1 MMNLRKNMGKYILF
15 CILLFSIQQNSFSAI
30 TTYELRCASVLSN
43 GNVNLTWV
51 NTSDNSSSFGAYYIY
66 SATSANG
73 TYTLLDS
80 VTNYITPSYTHNTL
94 FGNTSK
100 IFYKI
105 GIRFT
110 NQSAISQSEYIS
122 TILLTVVQTPG
133 NANLS
138 WNELHTPNLT
148 TNSGSYKIYRE
159 QPAGSWTFVNTTNS
173 LSYIDKVSVCDEVIN
188 YKVEVDD
195 NSGCTSV
202 SSIDGDRFID
212 QIEPEFPL
220 IDSVSVDLNSGQV
233 VLGWQKS
240 SSTDTKEYRI
250 LWYDRGIS
258 NYTYSAIVTGI
269 NNTSFADVGSIANP
283 NTQAEWFNVIARDE
297 CNRSSSGR
305 DNSHKTIYLK
315 AEIDLCSGSANVQW
329 TKYLNWKNGVDSYDL
344 FTSKNN
350 GTWFHLGNFKAE
362 DTSYA
367 HKDLEKY
374 AKYCYYIRA
383 HELNTTRTSTSNK
396 VCITANITAFP
407 KYAYLSTVS
416 VIGEGKVAIKI
427 QADTLAKVN
436 SFDIYRSLS
445 NSDDSAFKKIGTI
458 KTANKNRVTFIDSL
472 APTSKQSVAYR
483 YQIIDS
489 CDVPRNI
496 SNIAKT
502 IFLSTDASIDLRHR
516 LTWSAYRKWDAS
528 VDHYQIYRSMDE
540 NDSII
545 IANTLPENLIYDDNA
560 YKETNGKG
568 NFCYLVEAI
577 ESVGNSYQLMEKSLS
592 NKVCFKQEETSFIP
606 NAFNPSDIYNPTF
619 KPVLTFYDPVEYY
632 FAIFD
637 RFGRKIFYSEN
648 PQDAWDGNINGDVC
662 PIGVYAYKLKYIDKQ
677 GKKIEKIGTITL
689 LRF

>member
-1 MMNLRKNMGKYILF
+1 MRNNKNTGSKFLTCILF
-15 CILLFSIQQNSFSAI
+15 LCLHINSFALVS
-30 TTYELRCASVLSN
+30 TFELRCASVLSN
-43 GNVNLTWV
+43 GNVNLSWV
-51 NTSDNSSSFGAYYIY
+51 NTSDNSASFGAYYIY
-66 SATSANG
+66 SSTSASG

-80 VTNYITPSYTHNTL
+80 IKNYATTNYTHNTTL
-94 FGNTSK
+94 GNTNK

-105 GIRFT
+105 GIRFNNQT
-110 NQSAISQSEYIS
+110 TINQSDYIS
-122 TILLTVVQTPG
+122 TILLNVVQSPG
-133 NANLS
+133 NASLT

-148 TNSGSYKIYRE
+148 SNSGSYKIYRE
-159 QPAGSWTFVNTTNS
+159 QPAGSWTFITTTTA
-173 LSYIDKVSVCDEVIN
+173 LSYTDIVTACDEVIN
-188 YKVEVDD
+188 YKIEVDD

-202 SSIDGDRFID
+202 SNIDGDRFVD
-212 QIEPEFPL
+212 QVEPEYPL
-220 IDSVSVDLNSGQV
+220 IDSVSVDLNTGQV
-233 VLGWQKS
+233 ILGWQKS
-240 SSTDTKEYRI
+240 TSIDTKEYRI

-258 NYTYSAIVTGI
+258 NYSYSAIVSGI
-269 NNTSFADVGSIANP
+269 NNTTFIDAGSITNP
-283 NTQAEWFNVIARDE
+283 NTQSEWLNVIARDE

-329 TKYLNWKNGVDSYDL
+329 TKYLNWKNGVGSYDL
-344 FTSKNN
+344 FASKNN
-350 GTWFHLGNFKAE
+350 GAWYHLGNFGAE
-362 DTSYA
+362 DTSYS
-367 HKDLEKY
+367 HTDLEKY
-374 AKYCYYIRA
+374 AKYCYYVRA
-383 HELNTTRTSTSNK
+383 KESNSTRSSTSNK

-407 KYAYLSTVS
+407 KYAYLSTVT

-427 QADTLAKVN
+427 QADTLAKVY
-436 SFDIYRSLS
+436 SFDVYRSVS

-458 KTANKNRVTFIDSL
+458 QTANKNRVTFIDSL
-472 APTSKQSVAYR
+472 APTSLQSVAYR

-489 CDVPRNI
+489 CGVPRNI

-528 VDHYQIYRSMDE
+528 VDHYQIYRSIDE
-540 NDSII
+540 NDSVLISS
-545 IANTLPENLIYDDNA
+545 TLPENLFYDDYA
-560 YKETNGKG
+560 YKETSGKG

-577 ESVGNSYQLMEKSLS
+577 ESEGNSYKLMEKSQS

-619 KPVLTFYDPVEYY
+619 KPVLTFYEPLEYY

-637 RFGRKIFYSEN
+637 RFGRKIFYSED

-662 PIGVYAYKLKYIDKQ
+662 PIGVYAYKLKYLNQQ
-677 GKKIEKIGTITL
+677 GRKIEKTGTITL